1 MHGGLGKRSLLHG
14 GMGKRSLLHGG
25 MGKRFLL
32 HGGMGKRSL
41 LHGGLGKRSLLHGGL
56 GRGPYYMEGWGRGPY
71 YRLVLCV
78 VSWQVAM
85 VDCGIAE
92 QLLGIVNQ
100 EQLKQALDIIVQLL
114 KNGSHIGFIFFVMRG
129 RQKTKGCGV
138 CWDEVSREVGF
149 GEGERE

>member
-1 MHGGLGKRSLLHG
+1 MESWGRGPYYIEGW
-14 GMGKRSLLHGG
+14 
-25 MGKRFLL
+25 
-32 HGGMGKRSL
+32 
-41 LHGGLGKRSLLHGGL
+41 

-85 VDCGIAE
+85 VECGIAE

-114 KNGSHIGFIFFVMRG
+114 KNGSYVGFIFFCHEG
-129 RQKTKGCGV
+129 KTKGCGM
-138 CWDEVSREVGF
+138 CWDEVSAEVGY
-149 GEGERE
+149 GEGERGVGREGVGVFSRSHQSRCRHVYAENV